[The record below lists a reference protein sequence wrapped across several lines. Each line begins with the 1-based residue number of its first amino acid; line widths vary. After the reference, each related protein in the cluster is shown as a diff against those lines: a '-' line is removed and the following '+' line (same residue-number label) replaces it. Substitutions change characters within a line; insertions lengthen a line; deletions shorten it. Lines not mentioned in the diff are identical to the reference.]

1 MARRFD
7 RDTLKYAVALRRRVL
22 SSLHK
27 FDAKHAGQTAS
38 ELDVIANGYRDF
50 ASQLG
55 ELAEAETAECFADAL
70 ESASYLCRWV
80 VATLAAL
87 PEAPS
92 LHEAATARCLI
103 LQEHLNASSYVGETH
118 STLKLWVESILAVKN
133 ITQVS
138 SALDSLKRVRLPVFY
153 SRGNSKKHSSP
164 SASASSQASA
174 TVKSPVV
181 KLMFS
186 LDGQILATPQ
196 AIRSGM
202 QHDLTIDMTVAAWP
216 DSFDVLQVDYL
227 STMAASDYHL
237 TPFTF
242 ERSDGDHQYQKG
254 NCIFHH
260 PQSLLSDPAW
270 LKVRARFTSSNNSQT
285 LQAIVV
291 GHTELQLRA
300 LNETSYPLLSG
311 YPTVDIQVPK
321 VLQDAREA
329 LPDISPNDF
338 DDFARCLIYL
348 SRYAGMTLQSSVF
361 KGRKISEP
369 RDFQQ
374 HLLASLRMTELSSE
388 VREGER
394 TTGGILDLRYRNIVI
409 ELKVETGVSD
419 REKLRAAYLEQPA
432 QYGSHAI
439 PLSIA
444 CILDM
449 TEKDRPPANI
459 ANNITLETPLL
470 HGFEGAPPPYPS
482 KVAVI
487 IIDGNIKSPS
497 DYS

>member
-1 MARRFD
+1 VARRFD
-7 RDTLKYAVALRRRVL
+7 RDSLKYAITLRSRVL
-22 SSLHK
+22 SSLRK
-27 FDAKHAGQTAS
+27 YDTRHAGQTAS
-38 ELDVIANGYRDF
+38 ELDIIANGYRDLS
-50 ASQLG
+50 SQLG
-55 ELAEAETAECFADAL
+55 ELAEAETAEYFADAL
-70 ESASYLCRWV
+70 GSASYLCRWV
-80 VATLAAL
+80 VATLGASPDAQ
-87 PEAPS
+87 S
-92 LHEAATARCLI
+92 LLEAARARCLV
-103 LQEHLNASSYVGETH
+103 LQERLTGPSHVGETH
-118 STLKLWVESILAVKN
+118 SALNVWVESVLAVKN

-138 SALDSLKRVRLPVFY
+138 SVVASLTRIRLPVFY
-153 SRGNSKKHSSP
+153 SRGNSKDHTR
-164 SASASSQASA
+164 ASENTSTQTPAI
-174 TVKSPVV
+174 VKSPVV

-186 LDGQILATPQ
+186 LDGQTLATPQ

-202 QHDLTIDMTVAAWP
+202 QHDLTIDLTAATWP
-216 DSFDVLQVDYL
+216 DTFDELHVDYL
-227 STMAASDYHL
+227 STMAAGDYYL

-242 ERSDGDHQYQKG
+242 ERSGGDRQHQKG

-260 PQSLLSDPAW
+260 PQTLLSEPAW
-270 LKVRARFTSSNNSQT
+270 LKVRARFTSSDRSLT

-311 YPTVDIQVPK
+311 YPTVDIQIPK
-321 VLQDAREA
+321 ILQDAREA
-329 LPDISPNDF
+329 LPDISPSDF
-338 DDFARCLIYL
+338 DDFARCLIHL

-374 HLLASLRMTELSSE
+374 HLLATLRMTELSSE

-394 TTGGILDLRYRNIVI
+394 TSGGILDLRYRNIVI
-409 ELKVETGVSD
+409 ELKVETGISD
-419 REKLRAAYLEQPA
+419 REKLRVAYLEQSA
-432 QYGSHAI
+432 QYGSHAV

-449 TEKDRPPANI
+449 TEKDHTPANI
-459 ANNITLETPLL
+459 ANNITLETPRL
-470 HGFEGAPPPYPS
+470 HGFEDTTPQYPS

>member
-7 RDTLKYAVALRRRVL
+7 RDTLKYAVALRRRML

-38 ELDVIANGYRDF
+38 ELDIITNGYRDF

-55 ELAEAETAECFADAL
+55 EITEAETAECFADAL

-80 VATLAAL
+80 VATLGASSDAQ
-87 PEAPS
+87 S
-92 LHEAATARCLI
+92 LHEAARARCLV
-103 LQEHLNASSYVGETH
+103 LQEHLNASSHVGEAH
-118 STLKLWVESILAVKN
+118 SAFKLWVESVLAVKN

-138 SALDSLKRVRLPVFY
+138 SVLDSLKRVQLPVFY
-153 SRGNSKKHSSP
+153 SRGISKRHSCP
-164 SASASSQASA
+164 SASVSKQAPA

-186 LDGQILATPQ
+186 LDGQTLATPQ

-202 QHDLTIDMTVAAWP
+202 QHDLNIDMTVAAWP
-216 DSFDVLQVDYL
+216 DSFDELHVDYL
-227 STMAASDYHL
+227 STMASSDYHL
-237 TPFTF
+237 TTFIF
-242 ERSDGDHQYQKG
+242 ERYGGDHQHQKG

-260 PQSLLSDPAW
+260 PQTLLSEPAW
-270 LKVRARFTSSNNSQT
+270 LKVRARFTSCGGSET
-285 LQAIVV
+285 IQAIVV

-300 LNETSYPLLSG
+300 LDETSYPLLSG
-311 YPTVDIQVPK
+311 YPTVDIQIPK
-321 VLQDAREA
+321 ILQDVRQA
-329 LPDISPNDF
+329 LPDISPKDF
-338 DDFARCLIYL
+338 DDFAQCLIHL

-374 HLLASLRMTELSSE
+374 HLLACLRMSELSSE
-388 VREGER
+388 VREGEKSS
-394 TTGGILDLRYRNIVI
+394 GGILDLRYRNIVI

-419 REKLRAAYLEQPA
+419 RKKLRTAYLEQPA

-439 PLSIA
+439 PLSIT

-449 TEKDRPPANI
+449 TEKAYPPANI
-459 ANNITLETPLL
+459 ANNITLETPRL
-470 HGFEGAPPPYPS
+470 HGFENATPSYPS